1 LASGRAAGS
10 WGSRTSTATPTPPEG
25 DGFRFGA
32 DLGYGRRMPLSQRL
46 PELDAFLLELNR
58 ASAAVILPLF
68 RGDHGI
74 ENKASKGDY
83 DPVTLADKG
92 AEAEIRRLIS
102 LHYPDHGV
110 IGEEMG
116 EDRPDA
122 DFVWVLDPVDGT
134 RAFVAGLPV
143 WTTLIALRF
152 EGQPVLGSIGQPFIG
167 EVFVGQ
173 AAGSRLVTAAGE
185 RPLQVRAGQPL
196 ADAIIATTDPEACFG
211 PAELAAWKQLRAA
224 SRLARLG
231 CDAYAYAMVAA
242 GAVGLVVESGLKSW
256 DVEAAVPVIA
266 GAGGLVTDWRGAPIG
281 RHGGQ
286 MAIAADRA
294 LLDEALGSLE
304 AAAR

>member
-1 LASGRAAGS
+1 
-10 WGSRTSTATPTPPEG
+10 
-25 DGFRFGA
+25 
-32 DLGYGRRMPLSQRL
+32 MPLSQRL
-46 PELDAFLLELNR
+46 AQLDAFVLELNR

-74 ENKASKGDY
+74 ENKARKGEY

-92 AEAEIRRLIS
+92 AEVEIRRLIAER
-102 LHYPDHGV
+102 YPEHGV

-167 EVFVGQ
+167 EVFIGGP
-173 AAGSRLVTAAGE
+173 AGSRLVSAGGE
-185 RPLQVRAGQPL
+185 RPLRVRAGRPL
-196 ADAIIATTDPEACFG
+196 SEAVIATTDPEACFNSV
-211 PAELAAWKQLRAA
+211 EMAAWKQLRAA
-224 SRLARLG
+224 SRLARFG

-242 GAVGLVVESGLKSW
+242 GTVDLVVESRLKSW
-256 DVEAAVPVIA
+256 DVEAAVPLIA

-286 MAIAADRA
+286 MAIAANRP
-294 LLDEALGSLE
+294 LLDEALE
-304 AAAR
+304 ALRGAAR